1 MIMKILES
9 QNRSILLATP
19 SIFLFLLCLPFDAY
33 CSNGECG
40 QSWIILLVG
49 WGGIFGSVTNAL
61 WLCNLFMLLTWI
73 NIYKGEKNKSLIFG
87 SLSLLSVIFLFYS
100 SHIHDASGMMREVT
114 RIELGYY
121 LWLASAVAA
130 FIGSLFVRPAAPHLE
145 EVDA

>member
-1 MIMKILES
+1 MKILEN
-9 QNRSILLATP
+9 QNRSILLVTP
-19 SIFLFLLCLPFDAY
+19 SILLFILCLPLDAY

-40 QSWIILLVG
+40 QPWIILLVG

-61 WLCNLFMLLTWI
+61 WLCNLFMLLTWM
-73 NIYKGEKNKSLIFG
+73 NIFKNQKNKSLIFG

-130 FIGSLFVRPAAPHLE
+130 FIGSLFVRPNPLSIE
-145 EVDA
+145 EVDV